1 MLTTVP
7 SRNPRAQAL
16 AALALAALVA
26 LAVAALEL
34 HGVDALKA
42 AGIAGTA
49 PGAGGG
55 AFKSLINTL
64 QQNAEWMI
72 ATGLTLGFTI
82 VGLMYFVGSMRAPD
96 YLLKIGACIAIILVV
111 GPAVVA

>member
-1 MLTTVP
+1 MSALASPV
-7 SRNPRAQAL
+7 RPRARAL
-16 AALALAALVA
+16 AAASLPALLAL
-26 LAVAALEL
+26 AALEL
-34 HGVDALKA
+34 HGLDALRA

-49 PGAGGG
+49 PGQGAG
-55 AFKSLINTL
+55 AFKSLLNTL

-72 ATGLTLGFTI
+72 ATGLGLGFTI